1 MNEPADT
8 ASPPPE
14 QRPPEGTIVRVLS
27 IINSKGL
34 HARAAAQFVLTVE
47 KFDAQVTVTS
57 PSHQESVEGDSILDL
72 LMLNAAPGTSITVTA
87 AGVEAAEVMAALEE
101 LVAGRFGEGE

>member
-1 MNEPADT
+1 MNEPADA

-14 QRPPEGTIVRVLS
+14 HHPPEGAIVRVLS

-34 HARAAAQFVLTVE
+34 HARAAAQFVLAVE
-47 KFDAQVTVTS
+47 KFDAHVTVS
-57 PSHQESVEGDSILDL
+57 RGQESVDGDSILDL

-87 AGVEAAEVMAALEE
+87 AGPQAAEVMAALEE

>member
-1 MNEPADT
+1 MNEPADA

-14 QRPPEGTIVRVLS
+14 RSPPEGATVRVLP

-47 KFDAQVTVTS
+47 KFDAAVSVTRGHETVG
-57 PSHQESVEGDSILDL
+57 GDSIMGL
-72 LMLNAAPGTSITVTA
+72 LMLSAGPGTSITVTA
-87 AGVEAAEVMAALEE
+87 SGPQAAEVMAALEA
-101 LVAGRFGEGE
+101 LVAGRFGEEE